1 MLVLEEAWQRLVMAL
16 KESTLRQF
24 LLVSQFRAEV
34 QATAILSKITTLFQ
48 MVKYFQ
54 SQLLFLS
61 AIYYCQEKALL
72 WLQLLL
78 VPQVSR
84 F

>member
-1 MLVLEEAWQRLVMAL
+1 MLVLEEEWQRLVMAL

-24 LLVSQFRAEV
+24 IPESQFQAKV
-34 QATAILSKITTLFQ
+34 QATAILSKITILFQ
-48 MVKYFQ
+48 TVKYFP

-61 AIYYCQEKALL
+61 AKALL
-72 WLQLLL
+72 WVLHFPL
-78 VPQVSR
+78 VPQVSQ